1 MYYEELCFHLC
12 VQILRSSRARLPGA
26 RWPSMY
32 CCSRL
37 RLNERLHTHCSMFSV
52 RCSVYIVHVLSIL
65 ATLRA
70 HCLMF
75 NVCCLMFALGSSM
88 RDCGWIV
95 HKRSILH
102 ALMPSFPQ
110 SHHWIHAKQKIFM
123 SENRRRCW
131 LADRLED
138 RRGSCLASAVSQFI
152 PHSSSSVVRIL
163 IGVRPYY
170 GALSFCPGRQ
180 QSRTRSVA
188 WLENPDFYAE
198 ADT

>member
-110 SHHWIHAKQKIFM
+110 SHHWIHAKTKDLFVRTVEGVGWPIGWKI
-123 SENRRRCW
+123 
-131 LADRLED
+131 
-138 RRGSCLASAVSQFI
+138 GGGAVWQVQF
-152 PHSSSSVVRIL
+152 PSLFRTPPPPWSV
-163 IGVRPYY
+163 
-170 GALSFCPGRQ
+170 S
-180 QSRTRSVA
+180 
-188 WLENPDFYAE
+188 
-198 ADT
+198 